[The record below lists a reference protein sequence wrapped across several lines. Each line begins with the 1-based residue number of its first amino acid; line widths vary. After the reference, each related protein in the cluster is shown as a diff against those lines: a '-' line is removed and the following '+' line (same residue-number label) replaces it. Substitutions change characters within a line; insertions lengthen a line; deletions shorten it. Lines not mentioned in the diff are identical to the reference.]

1 VTPAASEWDLPGAE
15 GETVLGVTDA
25 PEAAPRASVLLLHG
39 HKGYLSYGCYPVIAD
54 RLARALPVAVHR
66 FNASHSGMT
75 RDESTFERPDLFALD
90 TWNKQVDDLRAVIR
104 AARAGELP
112 GTAAG
117 LPVIAMGHSR
127 GGVTCL
133 LAAGREG
140 EDTPDAVVSMS
151 APSWCASDVDGKQ
164 KEIAETGRL
173 STPSARTGQDL
184 GADPVWLEEQLA
196 DPKNHDLLALCRRV
210 VGPTL
215 VIHGEEDETIPVR
228 CAREIAEAVPDA
240 ELALIAGGDHV
251 FSTPNPADVG
261 AEPSEPLTAA
271 VTAIERFVSRLL
283 S

>member
-1 VTPAASEWDLPGAE
+1 MTPAASEWDLPGAA
-15 GETVLGVTDA
+15 GQTVLGVTDA
-25 PEAAPRASVLLLHG
+25 PGAEPRASVLLLHG
-39 HKGYLSYGCYPVIAD
+39 HKGYLGYGGYPVIAD

-90 TWNKQVDDLRAVIR
+90 TWNKQVEDLRAVIR

-112 GTAAG
+112 GAGAG

-133 LAAGREG
+133 LAAGRTG
-140 EDTPDAVVSMS
+140 EDKPDAVVSMS
-151 APSWCASDVDGKQ
+151 APSWGVSDVEGKR

-173 STPSARTGQDL
+173 STPSARTGQAL
-184 GADPVWLEEQLA
+184 HAAPVWLEEQLA
-196 DPKNHDLLALCRRV
+196 DPENHDVLGLCRKIAA
-210 VGPTL
+210 PTL
-215 VIHGEEDETIPVR
+215 VIHGEADETISAR

-240 ELALIAGGDHV
+240 ELALIPGGDHV
-251 FSTPNPADVG
+251 FNTPNPADVE
-261 AEPSEPLTAA
+261 ADPSEPLAA
-271 VTAIERFVSRLL
+271 VITTIERFVSRLL